1 MDIALADVLTIAGA
15 VAAAGL
21 ITTLVEVLKRSIPV
35 IGARSWEQALA
46 LVFSMI
52 LVTLAFVDQHVYA
65 LDAAFSAFIAWLAI
79 AKLASGIHDEV
90 TRAPGSF
97 SGPT

>member
-1 MDIALADVLTIAGA
+1 MDIQLADVLTITGA

-21 ITTLVEVLKRSIPV
+21 ITTLVEVLKRSIKV

-52 LVTLAFVDQHVYA
+52 LVTLAFVDHHVYA
-65 LDAAFSAFIAWLAI
+65 LDAAFGAFVAWLAI
-79 AKLASGIHDEV
+79 AKLSSGIHDEV
-90 TRAPGSF
+90 TRAPGAF
-97 SGPT
+97 SGPG